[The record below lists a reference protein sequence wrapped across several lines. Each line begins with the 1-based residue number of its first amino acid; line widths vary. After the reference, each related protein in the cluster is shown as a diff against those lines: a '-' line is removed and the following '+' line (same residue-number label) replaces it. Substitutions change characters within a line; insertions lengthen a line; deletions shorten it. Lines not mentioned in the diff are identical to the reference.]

1 MRIKLST
8 TVFNRLEKL
17 IILGGY
23 KVRLEKGKFNSGQ
36 CILEQRKLIVI
47 NRFLDVE
54 GKIRAIVEL
63 LPSLIL
69 DDNEFTKNDKNFLK
83 DLHYQLT
90 SKDLFSQ
97 LEDSKNNE

>member
-23 KVRLEKGKFNSGQ
+23 KVRFEKGKFNSGQ

-63 LPSLIL
+63 LPSLSL
-69 DDNEFTKNDKNFLK
+69 DESEFTKKDTDFLK
-83 DLHYQLT
+83 ELHHQLT